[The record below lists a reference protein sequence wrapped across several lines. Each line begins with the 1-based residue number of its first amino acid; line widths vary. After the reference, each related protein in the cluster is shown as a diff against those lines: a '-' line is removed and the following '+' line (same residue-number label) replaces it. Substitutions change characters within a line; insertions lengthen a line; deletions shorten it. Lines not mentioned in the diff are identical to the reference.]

1 MRFVAVLALAMLFSP
16 SVHAAKLETIDSAV
30 AVTDQIMKHVVAGD
44 LKGGFELA
52 KPHAA
57 VPAAEID
64 AILGQAELL
73 QPMLVTRFGKS
84 LGYEQIRND
93 AVGSSLAQIVYIQR
107 FEKHAMVWRFVLYR
121 GNDGWIINSFKFEDD
136 IGSAF

>member
-1 MRFVAVLALAMLFSP
+1 MRFVVMLALALLLTP
-16 SVHAAKLETIDSAV
+16 SVSAAKLESIDAAI
-30 AVTDQIMKHVVAGD
+30 AVTDQIMKRVVAGD

-57 VPAAEID
+57 VPAAEVD
-64 AILGQAELL
+64 AIVGQAELM
-73 QPMLVTRFGKS
+73 QPMLVARFGKS
-84 LGYEQIRND
+84 IGYEQIRND

-107 FEKHAMVWRFVLYR
+107 FEKHAMVWRFILYR
-121 GNDGWIINSFKFEDD
+121 GSDGWIINSFKYEDD

>member
-1 MRFVAVLALAMLFSP
+1 MRFVVMLALALLFTP
-16 SVHAAKLETIDSAV
+16 SVSAAKLESVDAAI
-30 AVTDQIMKHVVAGD
+30 AVTDQIMKRVVAGD

-57 VPAAEID
+57 VPAAEVD
-64 AILGQAELL
+64 AIVGQAELM
-73 QPMLVTRFGKS
+73 QPMLVARFGKS
-84 LGYEQIRND
+84 IGYEQIRND

-107 FEKHAMVWRFVLYR
+107 FEKHAMVWRFILYR
-121 GNDGWIINSFKFEDD
+121 GIDGWIINSFKYEDD

>member
-1 MRFVAVLALAMLFSP
+1 MRFEAMLVLTLLFAP
-16 SVHAAKLETIDSAV
+16 SAHAAKLETVDSAI
-30 AVTDQIMKHVVAGD
+30 AVTDQIMKRVVAGD

-64 AILGQAELL
+64 AIHGQAELM

-84 LGYEQIRND
+84 IGYEQIRND

-107 FEKHAMVWRFVLYR
+107 FEKHAMVWRFILYR
-121 GNDGWIINSFKFEDD
+121 GSDGWIINSFKYEDN